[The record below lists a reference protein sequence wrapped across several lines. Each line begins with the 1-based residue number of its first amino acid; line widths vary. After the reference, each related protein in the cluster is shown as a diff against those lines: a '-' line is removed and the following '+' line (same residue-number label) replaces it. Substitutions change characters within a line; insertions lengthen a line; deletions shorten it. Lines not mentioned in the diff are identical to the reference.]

1 MKSGH
6 LVTFSG
12 TWIGFGIL
20 ALIVIQILKNLMESK
35 NFEVDEDLP
44 DFFDA
49 ITLEQADQIV

>member
-49 ITLEQADQIV
+49 ITLEQAD